1 MLRTLKK
8 MGTEQYL
15 MIDVYYKQCRSVME
29 MAVPVWSA
37 GLTKSESNQLERV
50 QKTAMAIILGVHYK
64 SYKSALK
71 ILNMKTLEERRTEL
85 CLSFAKKS
93 LKNEKFQ
100 SWFCE
105 SPDSDVQV
113 KPVKTRTKRYLKSP
127 LPYLTNLLNEDFKKP
142 RR

>member
-1 MLRTLKK
+1 

-50 QKTAMAIILGVHYK
+50 QKTDMAIILGVHYK

-113 KPVKTRTKRYLKSP
+113 KPVKTRTKRYLNSP
-127 LPYLTNLLNEDFKKP
+127 LPYLTNLLNENFKKP